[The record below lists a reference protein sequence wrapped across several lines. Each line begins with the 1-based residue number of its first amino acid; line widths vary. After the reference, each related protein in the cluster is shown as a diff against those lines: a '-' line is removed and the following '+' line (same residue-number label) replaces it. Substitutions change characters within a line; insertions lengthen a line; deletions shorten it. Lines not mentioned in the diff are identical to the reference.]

1 MKHISLFEDY
11 SNKVNE
17 GSTPLYNE
25 LDFKK
30 NINAAPVEELK
41 YSEIIPRLR
50 DLLAQK
56 EMGSVE
62 NINVIAEVPTQ
73 GKGAPD
79 YIKDIIAQERE
90 RLARQ
95 YKSTIGKKIGSDVEA
110 EEFDFDV
117 NRFGDQRT
125 IFFDSEFIVDRI
137 ENVGGNDMIIGI
149 PASLPDKGYEAKI
162 SPMKVDEIYFTPAG
176 EE

>member
-1 MKHISLFEDY
+1 MKHIHLFEEY
-11 SNKVNE
+11 SASVNE

-25 LDFKK
+25 LDFKN
-30 NINAAPVEELK
+30 NINAAPVAELK

-50 DLLAQK
+50 DLLAQQ
-56 EMGSVE
+56 EMGTVE

-79 YIKDIIAQERE
+79 YVKDVIAKERE

-95 YKSTIGKKIGSDVEA
+95 YKSTIGKSMDADLGPD
-110 EEFDFDV
+110 EFDFDV

-137 ENVGGNDMIIGI
+137 EMVDGKEMIIGI
-149 PASLPDKGYEAKI
+149 PVSLKDKGYEAKI
-162 SPMKVDEIYFTPAG
+162 SPLKVDEIYYKPT
-176 EE
+176 EK

>member
-11 SNKVNE
+11 SNRVNE

-41 YSEIIPRLR
+41 YSEIVPKLR

-56 EMGSVE
+56 EMGTIE

-90 RLARQ
+90 RLARIH
-95 YKSTIGKKIGSDVEA
+95 KASIGKKADVDA
-110 EEFDFDV
+110 EVEDFDFDV

-137 ENVGGNDMIIGI
+137 ENVGGTDMIIGI

-162 SPMKVDEIYFTPAG
+162 SPLKVDEIYYTPI
-176 EE
+176 ENN